1 GVGAGYS
8 PCPPPGILE
17 LDLANV
23 RGLETLG
30 AACHLELHLVTFRQ
44 TLEALRGDGAEV
56 DEDVLA
62 ALLRDEAEALRIVEP
77 LDSTVCHTLTFPSG
91 RTPVV
96 VFRSPEGV
104 APRNSRAN
112 KNAART
118 GSPRGVCLALISE
131 DELPNLELTRTSPSL
146 AHAAPQVNR
155 SGPQCHRR
163 PRWIVVQAAGETLKR
178 FLGEQYR

>member
-1 GVGAGYS
+1 MLTAPASAQGTRPVRRR
-8 PCPPPGILE
+8 GILE
-17 LDLANV
+17 LGLANV

-62 ALLRDEAEALRIVEP
+62 VLLRDEAEALRIVEP
-77 LDSTVCHTLTFPSG
+77 LDSTVCHTRTLPSG

-104 APRNSRAN
+104 AP
-112 KNAART
+112 
-118 GSPRGVCLALISE
+118 
-131 DELPNLELTRTSPSL
+131 
-146 AHAAPQVNR
+146 
-155 SGPQCHRR
+155 
-163 PRWIVVQAAGETLKR
+163 
-178 FLGEQYR
+178 